1 MSHVPEF
8 FVDKMSGYLYEDD
21 FPLVHTYIKPD
32 IPLKDRAWNAATSV
46 PNYFLSVFRKDKN

>member
-1 MSHVPEF
+1 
-8 FVDKMSGYLYEDD
+8 MSGYSYEDD

-46 PNYFLSVFRKDKN
+46 PNYFLSFFRKDRN